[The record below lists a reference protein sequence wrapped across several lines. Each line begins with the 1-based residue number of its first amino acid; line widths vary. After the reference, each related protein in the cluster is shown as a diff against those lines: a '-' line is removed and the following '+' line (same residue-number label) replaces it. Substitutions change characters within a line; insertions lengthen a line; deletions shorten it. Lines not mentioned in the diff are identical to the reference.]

1 MGDVMAG
8 LARGQT
14 SGCANPALDLY
25 TSVAGQLVDVEA
37 LEYQVF
43 DVSTA
48 AKREAPVQVFPPAG
62 RAAVDVAQGCPA
74 GGRLGLGHYVAAW
87 TVPDDEPLGAHEI
100 RWFFR
105 LAPEAPEQTF
115 VEEFDIAPVV
125 AGGVAH
131 GYCEVADL
139 RAEGVT
145 VAQATDERLAFLIDE
160 ASRTIDR
167 LTGWFFTPRLRSYRL
182 DGRGAPS
189 LEPPAPPI
197 RIDGLSLGG
206 SAVSTDPEGL
216 VAVGAPVQPGFDG
229 PRLTLRYGRRFPRG
243 QGNVEA
249 EGLWGYTE
257 DDGSPHG
264 RTPLEIRRAC
274 MMLVLRAL
282 PPLGDTDA
290 AGEARSRWRIIE
302 ERTRDQSYRLDSAGK
317 PGPFT
322 GDPEID
328 GILARY
334 RRPPTMGAS

>member
-1 MGDVMAG
+1 MAG

-25 TSVAGQLVDVEA
+25 TSVAGQLVDVEV
-37 LEYQVF
+37 LEFQVF
-43 DVSTA
+43 DVSTP
-48 AKREAPVQVFPPAG
+48 AKRDAPVQVFPPAG
-62 RAAVDVAQGCPA
+62 RAAVDVDQDCPA
-74 GGRLGLGHYVAAW
+74 GGRLGLGHYVAGWA
-87 TVPDDEPLGAHEI
+87 VPDDEPLGAHEI

-105 LAPEAPEQTF
+105 LAPEAPEQTY
-115 VEEFDIAPVV
+115 VEEFDVAPVV

-145 VAQATDERLAFLIDE
+145 EAQATDDRLAFLIDE

-167 LTGWFFTPRLRSYRL
+167 LTGWFFTPRLRTFRL

-206 SAVSTDPEGL
+206 SGVSTDPDDL
-216 VAVGAPVQPGFDG
+216 VVVGAPVQPGFDG
-229 PRLTLRYGRRFPRG
+229 PRLTLRHGRRFPKGR
-243 QGNVEA
+243 GNVEA
-249 EGLWGYTE
+249 DGLWGYTE

-274 MMLVLRAL
+274 MMLVLRGL
-282 PPLGDTDA
+282 PPLSDADA
-290 AGEARSRWRIIE
+290 AGEARSRWRVIE
-302 ERTRDQSYRLDSAGK
+302 ERTRDQSYRLDRETRPAPLS
-317 PGPFT
+317 
-322 GDPEID
+322 GDPD
-328 GILARY
+328 VDAILGRY
-334 RRPPTMGAS
+334 RRPPAMGAA

>member
-1 MGDVMAG
+1 MAG

-14 SGCANPALDLY
+14 SGCANPALDIY

-37 LEYQVF
+37 LEFEIF
-43 DVSTA
+43 DVSTP
-48 AKREAPVQVFPPAG
+48 AKRDAPVQVFPGVG
-62 RAAVDVAQGCPA
+62 RAIVDVAQDCPA
-74 GGRLGLGHYVAAW
+74 GSRLGLGHYVAGW

-115 VEEFDIAPVV
+115 VEEFEVAPVV

-145 VAQATDERLAFLIDE
+145 QVQATDDRLAFLIDE

-167 LTGWFFTPRLRSYRL
+167 LTGWFFAPRLRTFRL
-182 DGRGAPS
+182 DGRDAPS

-197 RIDGLSLGG
+197 RIDVLSLGG
-206 SAVSTDPEGL
+206 SDVSTAPDDL
-216 VAVGAPVQPGFDG
+216 VVVGAPVRPGFDG
-229 PRLTLRYGRRFPRG
+229 PRLTLRHGRRFPRG
-243 QGNVEA
+243 RGNVEA

-257 DDGSPHG
+257 EDGSQHG

-282 PPLGDTDA
+282 PRLGDADA
-290 AGEARSRWRIIE
+290 AGEARSRWRVIE
-302 ERTRDQSYRLDSAGK
+302 ERTRDQSYRLDRETRPA
-317 PGPFT
+317 PLT
-322 GDPEID
+322 GDPD
-328 GILARY
+328 VDAILGRY
-334 RRPPTMGAS
+334 RRPAAMGAA

>member
-1 MGDVMAG
+1 MAG

-25 TSVAGQLVDVEA
+25 TSVAGQLVDVEV

-43 DVSTA
+43 DVSTP
-48 AKREAPVQVFPPAG
+48 AKRDAPVQVFPAAG
-62 RAAVDVAQGCPA
+62 RAAVDVAQDCPA

-105 LAPEAPEQTF
+105 LTSDAPEQTF
-115 VEEFDIAPVV
+115 VEELEVEAVV
-125 AGGVAH
+125 AGGVSH

-145 VAQATDERLAFLIDE
+145 VAQASDERLAALIDE

-189 LEPPAPPI
+189 IEPAAPPI

-206 SAVSTDPEGL
+206 SAISTDPGGL
-216 VAVGAPVQPGFDG
+216 VVVGAPVQPGFEG
-229 PRLTLRYGRRFPRG
+229 PRITLRHGRRFPKGR
-243 QGNVEA
+243 GNVEV
-249 EGLWGYTE
+249 EGLFGYTE

-264 RTPLEIRRAC
+264 RTPREIRRAC

-282 PPLGDTDA
+282 PLLGDADA
-290 AGEARSRWRIIE
+290 AGDARSRWRLIE
-302 ERTRDQSYRLDSAGK
+302 ERTRDQSYRLDRETRPA
-317 PGPFT
+317 PLT
-322 GDPEID
+322 GDPD
-328 GILARY
+328 VDAILERH
-334 RRPPTMGAS
+334 RRPAAMGAA

>member
-1 MGDVMAG
+1 MAG

-14 SGCANPALDLY
+14 SGCALPALDLY
-25 TSVAGQLVDVEA
+25 TSVAGQLVDVEV
-37 LEYQVF
+37 LEYQIF
-43 DVSTA
+43 DVSTP
-48 AKREAPVQVFPPAG
+48 AKRDAPVQVFPPAG
-62 RAAVDVAQGCPA
+62 RAAVDVAHDCPA

-105 LAPEAPEQTF
+105 LTADAPEQTF
-115 VEEFDIAPVV
+115 VEEFEVSAVA

-145 VAQATDERLAFLIDE
+145 EAQATDERLAALIDE

-167 LTGWFFTPRLRSYRL
+167 ITGWFFEPRLRIFRI

-189 LEPPAPPI
+189 IEPPAPPI
-197 RIDGLSLGG
+197 RLDRLAIGGSELSLEP
-206 SAVSTDPEGL
+206 DDL
-216 VAVGAPVQPGFDG
+216 VVVGAPIQPGFDG
-229 PRLTLRYGRRFPRG
+229 PRLTLRHGRRFPTGR
-243 QGNVEA
+243 GNVEA

-257 DDGSPHG
+257 DDGSPNG

-274 MMLVLRAL
+274 MLLVLRAL
-282 PPLGDTDA
+282 PPLGDADA
-290 AGEARSRWRIIE
+290 AGDARNRWRIIE
-302 ERTRDQSYRLDSAGK
+302 ERTRDQSYRLDHVAQ

-334 RRPPTMGAS
+334 RRPAGMGAA